1 MVPEFFAWFH
11 IHIVWTEFGMN
22 VLKAVLIPFLLVDD
36 IEHRL
41 ALEVALQLGAEELVD
56 LARSVL

>member
-1 MVPEFFAWFH
+1 ML
-11 IHIVWTEFGMN
+11 IK
-22 VLKAVLIPFLLVDD
+22 LVLIPFLLVDD
-36 IEHRL
+36 IEHRF